1 MRQVMSFLK
10 RRSGRRRPEPVELY
24 LNLRKHVLATT
35 PDNFGEDFRAA
46 PILALLWENGF
57 AEGVGTLLGGVDG
70 HVAMYLSNG
79 GGTMGNWT
87 SPALT
92 EANTRWLEMG
102 AEFLPQLAVTPDPQ
116 LPGDGVTQFVA
127 VTPTGVRS
135 TSAPV
140 GELDGGRHPLSPFH
154 SAALEVFYALEEL
167 TTAAKGGGGSG

>member
-1 MRQVMSFLK
+1 MR
-10 RRSGRRRPEPVELY
+10 RRQKSQRPEPEELY
-24 LNLRKHVLATT
+24 TNLRTHVLESE
-35 PDNFGEDFRAA
+35 PNNFREELRGA

-92 EANTRWLEMG
+92 KANTRWLEVG
-102 AEFLPQLAVTPDPQ
+102 ATFLPQLKVTPHPP

-135 TSAPV
+135 ASAPV
-140 GELDGGRHPLSPFH
+140 GELDGGRHPFSPFH
-154 SAALEVFYALEEL
+154 FAALAVFYALEEL
-167 TTAAKGGGGSG
+167 TSAAKGG

>member
-1 MRQVMSFLK
+1 MSFL
-10 RRSGRRRPEPVELY
+10 RRKPKSQRPEPEELY
-24 LNLRKHVLATT
+24 KELRKHVLKSV
-35 PDNFGEDFRAA
+35 PGNFSEELREA

-57 AEGVGTLLGGVDG
+57 AAGVGSLLGSVDG

-92 EANTRWLEMG
+92 EANTSWLETG
-102 AEFLPQLAVTPDPQ
+102 ATFLRQLQVTPDPP

-135 TSAPV
+135 ASAPV
-140 GELDGGRHPLSPFH
+140 GELDEGRHPFSPFH
-154 SAALEVFYALEEL
+154 FAALTVFYALDEL
-167 TTAAKGGGGSG
+167 TTAAKGS